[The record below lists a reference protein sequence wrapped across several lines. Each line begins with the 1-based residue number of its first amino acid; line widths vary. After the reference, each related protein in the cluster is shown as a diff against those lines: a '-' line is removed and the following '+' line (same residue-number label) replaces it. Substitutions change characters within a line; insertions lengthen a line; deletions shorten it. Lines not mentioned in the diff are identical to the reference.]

1 MSGRS
6 LRTGACLATIC
17 SASLILVFGVSY
29 GIIELTLFYGMMAV
43 GLFLLLLPILTRRS
57 LASFLMPHS
66 SPRQKLAHSA
76 GGIIIFMLGMLY
88 GRSTSIIFISA
99 CMAAYSTY
107 EVLRWQYVKEPV
119 YISRV
124 MESLGSLEE
133 ELGRPYLAPVY
144 AFLGFLIAYTFFPL
158 EAASVSVIVLAIGD
172 GVAPTAGRIIKL
184 RENPL
189 NPSKTLGGSLIGFLA
204 ALVVS
209 LIFAKPIV
217 AFAGCAVGMLVECL
231 PIGVDDNF
239 SVPVAAVM
247 GATLFGSLA

>member
-6 LRTGACLATIC
+6 RGIGACLATIC
-17 SASLILVFGVSY
+17 SASSILILGVWN
-29 GIIELTLFYGMMAV
+29 GIIEPTLFSEMMAI
-43 GLFLLLLPILTRRS
+43 GLFLLLLPKLTKRS
-57 LASFLMPHS
+57 LASFLTPHGT
-66 SPRQKLAHSA
+66 PRQKLAHSA
-76 GGIIIFMLGMLY
+76 GGIIIFTLGTLY
-88 GRSTSIIFISA
+88 GRSTAIIFISA

-107 EVLRWQYVKEPV
+107 EVLRWRHARGPI

-172 GVAPTAGRIIKL
+172 GVAPTAGRIVRL
-184 RENPL
+184 MENPL

-204 ALVVS
+204 ALAIS
-209 LIFAKPIV
+209 LTFAKPIV
-217 AFAGCAVGMLVECL
+217 AFAGCAIGMLVECL

-239 SVPVAAVM
+239 SVPVAAVI
-247 GATLFGSLA
+247 GATLFESLA